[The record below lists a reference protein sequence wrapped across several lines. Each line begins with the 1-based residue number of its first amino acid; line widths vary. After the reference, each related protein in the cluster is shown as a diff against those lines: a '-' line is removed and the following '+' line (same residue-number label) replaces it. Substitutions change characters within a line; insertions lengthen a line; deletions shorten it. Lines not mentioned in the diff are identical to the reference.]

1 MKVHNPDWILNQNV
15 QLFNQIEKQHIEVKG
30 WPVSCS
36 PCSQQSSRQ
45 GLKLLWEPPLSSSRW
60 RTSRRQRER
69 HAGGGRGRRLCD
81 LEQAEG
87 SRWRHL
93 HLHSQR
99 RPFPRPADRP
109 APRCP
114 WVPDD
119 SPRPSDLEVPQ
130 VVFQLPPLLLS
141 CLVWFCFVFR
151 ATRPFS
157 LRGEAHSQ
165 GQVTSDPELPLHQI
179 LSPGCSGLCSNRFCL
194 LLSSHLKTLCQ
205 KHEIS
210 GNL

>member
-99 RPFPRPADRP
+99 RPLPRPADRP

-141 CLVWFCFVFR
+141 CLVWFGFVL
-151 ATRPFS
+151 FS
-157 LRGEAHSQ
+157 EPPGLSLSEEKLIHKDKS
-165 GQVTSDPELPLHQI
+165 PQI
-179 LSPGCSGLCSNRFCL
+179 LSCHCTKYFPLDAQVCVPTGSVFFFPA
-194 LLSSHLKTLCQ
+194 T
-205 KHEIS
+205 
-210 GNL
+210 